1 MLELTP
7 SQIRAKMDKL
17 FPVRFKQDPK
27 MTYYFNNAQND
38 EYGFFKDKNDVTRKK
53 SFEDVISINGKEVKI
68 KSPLSELKKLIREEI
83 EDLKNSEPL
92 TFEGNPL
99 EFILNKYS
107 SLNDTMVDL
116 LTPSFR
122 DYVTGIF
129 IVAPKPTTFRILL
142 HNNQEYYLIC
152 APDGYVAKIAGK
164 KYDLRNLSEEEYAIN
179 SIAQLLELGMPPA
192 AEGPNAEVDNQADL
206 QGDMGSEVSSLE
218 TPPEGEAPVE
228 TPSAPPAPT
237 EETPPENLQESK
249 LPLKIKL
256 ILKK

>member
-7 SQIRAKMDKL
+7 AQIRDRVRGD
-17 FPVRFKQDPK
+17 PVRFKHDPQ

-38 EYGFFKDKNDVTRKK
+38 EFGFFKDKSGNTKRKFFK
-53 SFEDVISINGKEVKI
+53 DVIRINNKEVKI
-68 KSPLSELKKLIREEI
+68 KSPLNELRRLIKEEI
-83 EDLKNSEPL
+83 EAIKVSEPL

-122 DYVTGIF
+122 DYLTGIF

-142 HNNQEYYLIC
+142 HNNQEFYLIY
-152 APDGYVAKIAGK
+152 APDGYVAKITGK

-192 AEGPNAEVDNQADL
+192 AEGPNAEMDNQADL
-206 QGDMGSEVSSLE
+206 QSGINNEPSSLE
-218 TPPEGEAPVE
+218 TSPTGELPTETPPEE
-228 TPSAPPAPT
+228 TPPT
-237 EETPPENLQESK
+237 EETPPALSESFK
-249 LPLKIKL
+249 KFRIKI
-256 ILKK
+256 

>member
-7 SQIRAKMDKL
+7 SQIRAKIGM
-17 FPVRFKQDPK
+17 FPVRFKQDSK
-27 MTYYFNNAQND
+27 MTYYLDNAPND
-38 EYGFFKDKNDVTRKK
+38 DYGFFKDKNGVTKRK
-53 SFEDVISINGKEVKI
+53 SFKDVISINGKEVKI
-68 KSPLSELKKLIREEI
+68 KSSLKELRKLIREEI
-83 EDLKNSEPL
+83 EALKISEPL

-99 EFILNKYS
+99 EFILQKYP
-107 SLNDTMVDL
+107 SLNDTMIDL

-122 DYVTGIF
+122 DYLTGIF

-142 HNNQEYYLIC
+142 HNNQEYYLIY

-192 AEGPNAEVDNQADL
+192 AEGPNSEIDNQANL
-206 QGDMGSEVSSLE
+206 QGE
-218 TPPEGEAPVE
+218 TPPETPSEE
-228 TPSAPPAPT
+228 TPEETPPT
-237 EETPPENLQESK
+237 EETPPENLAESK

-256 ILKK
+256 IRKK